1 MKIRFHHVVLLAI
14 VIGICLRVYSL
25 SAYRYDRK
33 AAPKIKAY
41 YEQMQEFQD
50 FRDEEGY
57 VRDTEVIIKDE
68 PSKQYKGLRYITV
81 SVEVQLSGAFEK
93 ISPAKQCQWLY
104 KYSKMLEE
112 RKEEIREASGYKEV
126 LRESGAGYG
135 TIISDYCPINFLSP
149 VYQYMIEDSNT
160 MRVIWRGAIGY
171 VDLYSF
177 RVRDGKAVDVR
188 EVRYSSSGRSSSSGK
203 SSSSGRSS
211 SSGSYGN
218 RYWDSYD
225 VEDYDDP
232 DDFADDWADDFAD
245 LVDGDYEDGYDEA
258 YEYWEEN
265 H

>member
-1 MKIRFHHVVLLAI
+1 
-14 VIGICLRVYSL
+14 
-25 SAYRYDRK
+25 
-33 AAPKIKAY
+33 
-41 YEQMQEFQD
+41 
-50 FRDEEGY
+50 
-57 VRDTEVIIKDE
+57 
-68 PSKQYKGLRYITV
+68 
-81 SVEVQLSGAFEK
+81 
-93 ISPAKQCQWLY
+93 
-104 KYSKMLEE
+104 MLEE

-160 MRVIWRGAIGY
+160 MRVIRRGAIGY